1 MDWGL
6 EVTTRK
12 ILFCMGKSD
21 LSCNRRAS
29 VPSAFVTVSRTQPHN
44 AFLKTSDELQ
54 KEYLSDQE
62 QDEQS
67 HLDDGWRVG
76 EDKAR

>member
-1 MDWGL
+1 M
-6 EVTTRK
+6 
-12 ILFCMGKSD
+12 
-21 LSCNRRAS
+21 
-29 VPSAFVTVSRTQPHN
+29 PSAFVTVSRTQPHN

-67 HLDDGWRVG
+67 HLDDGWRVW
-76 EDKAR
+76 EDKARYLAEE